1 MRVSYDTMYQEFVR
15 VLLKRGFTKEK
26 AELSA
31 KLYAD
36 ASRDG
41 VYTHGLNRFPKFMTS
56 IDKGCVNIQAEPVLK
71 ESFGFFERYDGHR
84 DPRQFKCLCLHET
97 DH

>member
-41 VYTHGLNRFPKFMTS
+41 VYTHG
-56 IDKGCVNIQAEPVLK
+56 
-71 ESFGFFERYDGHR
+71 
-84 DPRQFKCLCLHET
+84 
-97 DH
+97 

>member
-1 MRVSYDTMYQEFVR
+1 MRVSYETMYQEFVR

-41 VYTHGLNRFPKFMTS
+41 VYTHGLNRFPKFILS
-56 IDKGCVNIQAEPVLK
+56 IDKGCVDIQAEPVRT
-71 ESFGFFERYDGHR
+71 ESFGFLNAMTERGGR
-84 DPRQFKCLCLHET
+84 EI
-97 DH
+97 